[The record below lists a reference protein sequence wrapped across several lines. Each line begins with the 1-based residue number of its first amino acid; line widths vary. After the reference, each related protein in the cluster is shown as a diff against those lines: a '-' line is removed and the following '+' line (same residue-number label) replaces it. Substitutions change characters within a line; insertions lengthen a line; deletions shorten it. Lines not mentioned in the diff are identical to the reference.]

1 MIYTPS
7 DRAYLKFALGIGGIN
22 FYKKLSAQ
30 KKKNPFMIFLKG
42 DRAQMDQMDM
52 DVNSIIRLFLILLFK
67 EVRAGKVA
75 QVIECLPS

>member
-1 MIYTPS
+1 
-7 DRAYLKFALGIGGIN
+7 
-22 FYKKLSAQ
+22 
-30 KKKNPFMIFLKG
+30 
-42 DRAQMDQMDM
+42 MDQMDM